1 MKNSKIKWECNN
13 WYKTEEE
20 LVQIIN
26 QSGNRILL
34 NKKQSLIWDNINYQI
49 YFEDLFKSISTQIKI
64 DKNELEEVLKLFEK
78 NKLIS
83 ILDEDSIFGAI
94 FG

>member
-1 MKNSKIKWECNN
+1 MKNSRIKWECNN

-34 NKKQSLIWDNINYQI
+34 NKKQSLIWDNINYQT
-49 YFEDLFKSISTQIKI
+49 YFEDLFKSISIQIKI
-64 DKNELEEVLKLFEK
+64 DKKELEKVLKLFEK

-83 ILDEDSIFGAI
+83 ILDEDSIFGTI